1 MHERQNS
8 EPKPMNVSWLS
19 SRYHCKS
26 LSYCC
31 SSLILCIA
39 ASFDNSKR
47 SFGALGVFLVE
58 FIMLLR
64 SFGALGV
71 FLVEFIMLLIVV
83 MSQSG
88 VSPNATRCRY

>member
-58 FIMLLR
+58 FIMLL
-64 SFGALGV
+64 
-71 FLVEFIMLLIVV
+71 IVV

-88 VSPNATRCRY
+88 VSPNATRCRYWKIKKNWMSFL